1 MNDSLDIRE
10 ETGLRFF
17 GKMSASIS
25 HEIKNVLAIINENA
39 GLLEDYNLMAE
50 KGTPLNPER
59 IKTLAA
65 TVITQIKRADV
76 IVKNMNKFAHSVD
89 EAKKTVDVREVL
101 ELVAALSS
109 RFAAMRGVVLD
120 LQPSSS
126 AVSIL
131 SSPFFFEN
139 LIWLVLD
146 FAMDAVGNGKKVGL
160 IAEKREEGARVR
172 FTQLDALGKA
182 QKDQFPT
189 ERERSLL
196 HILNAEIAL
205 DHGAGQILIDLPSD
219 IHF

>member
-1 MNDSLDIRE
+1 MNDSLDIRT
-10 ETGLRFF
+10 ETALRFF

-59 IKTLAA
+59 IKTLAE

-120 LQPSSS
+120 LQPSSG

-160 IAEKREEGARVR
+160 IAEKRGEGARVR